1 MNNSYKLFPQIF
13 ENIIN
18 NIKFVLNI
26 YKMSDQE
33 FVDLKQLNNRIDEL
47 IGTYRILKE
56 NNTELRTLNE
66 ELKRA
71 LQERSEEMKELEKK
85 YDRIKLTGAILGNE
99 ENSIEAKSRI
109 TDLMRE
115 IDKCIALLDR

>member
-1 MNNSYKLFPQIF
+1 
-13 ENIIN
+13 
-18 NIKFVLNI
+18 
-26 YKMSDQE
+26 MSDQE

>member
-99 ENSIEAKSRI
+99 ENSIEAKRRI